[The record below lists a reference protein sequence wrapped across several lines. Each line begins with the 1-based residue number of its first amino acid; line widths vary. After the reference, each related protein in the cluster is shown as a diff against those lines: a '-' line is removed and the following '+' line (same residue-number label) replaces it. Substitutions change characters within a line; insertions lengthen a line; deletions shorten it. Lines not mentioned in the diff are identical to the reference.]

1 MEAVRLRCAPLS
13 WVRVCVCVCVGLK
26 MEAELGGG
34 DAWRLYDYVVRHFLG
49 CVCVYVC
56 VLV

>member
-34 DAWRLYDYVVRHFLG
+34 DAWRLYDYVVRHLLG
-49 CVCVYVC
+49 CVCVC
-56 VLV
+56 V